1 MSFHINWSAF
11 SSQSDFQNHIRELLT
26 NALNKSKP
34 HILEDRIKVTNLDW
48 GSEAPRLEL
57 LEVGDIAADRF
68 RGVFKLNYTGGATI
82 TVSTKI
88 QANLL
93 NVWTKSN
100 PSSFTTP
107 KYAGATASF
116 PIPLHLTLRNI
127 RLQGTVIVVFS
138 KVRGLTLVFRND
150 PLQGID
156 VSSSFDNFPIIAT
169 FLQQQIETQIRTL
182 FREEV
187 PSVLYQLSLK
197 YLPSASGLSQQM
209 VTRIKPEHVVKIA
222 EVDYERPV
230 SLMNIL
236 HMEAMLNSRRT
247 LALNTPIMPTAIVR
261 SELKHWQSLA
271 FPHAAM
277 LNIASDDTSV
287 YDQIYAQSKHLA
299 PKSTRNHKRR
309 IIKIKKK
316 NNNKE
321 EKIMKEKE
329 NSVPHSHSDTQSSSV
344 SPVGSTGTQP
354 ELMKPLEPTPVRPNS
369 EKSGYE
375 AIKVEETESAV
386 PTRPSATK
394 PVKEATSVN
403 SKPKSKPVKVKP
415 SELDDAASEV
425 LLERLHKRLASSFPS
440 TYGAHLGNQYGISLS
455 TSPSQVGSHPLYITQ
470 RLPISPFVRDTK
482 MSPHSPMHVPH
493 HYVFPQAGFG
503 EPWGMHNVEDS
514 PPPAYNA

>member
-82 TVSTKI
+82 TISTKI

-107 KYAGATASF
+107 KYAGATESF

-236 HMEAMLNSRRT
+236 HVEAMLNSRRT

-271 FPHAAM
+271 FPHATM
-277 LNIASDDTSV
+277 LNIGTDDTSV

-309 IIKIKKK
+309 IVKINKKK
-316 NNNKE
+316 KE
-321 EKIMKEKE
+321 AEGTSLTDSDIQLPPV
-329 NSVPHSHSDTQSSSV
+329 VPVASA
-344 SPVGSTGTQP
+344 PAQP
-354 ELMKPLEPTPVRPNS
+354 ELMQPLEPTPIRSNS
-369 EKSGYE
+369 EKLF
-375 AIKVEETESAV
+375 VEPTKNEENETT
-386 PTRPSATK
+386 PTRLAPTK
-394 PVKEATSVN
+394 SVGKDTSSGS
-403 SKPKSKPVKVKP
+403 SKPKSKPVKIKH
-415 SELDDAASEV
+415 SDIDDIASEI

-440 TYGAHLGNQYGISLS
+440 TYGAHIGNPYGIPFS
-455 TSPSQVGSHPLYITQ
+455 TSPSQIGSHPLYITQ
-470 RLPISPFVRDTK
+470 RLPISPFLRDSK
-482 MSPHSPMHVPH
+482 VNSNSPSKVPH

-503 EPWGMHNVEDS
+503 EPWGMHGVEDS